1 MTIVE
6 KIWALASVGAQYP
19 NYPHDTVTLTWE
31 ERRQGHGKRRSDG
44 GIVFAISLPDGAV
57 LKSGD
62 CFILEDE
69 RTIIKVREALEPVYI
84 VRPESP
90 RQWAFYAYH
99 VGNRHQAVMIGESE
113 LIFLQNPAIRSLLEQ
128 LHVHFES
135 GSRSFTAA
143 AECAGEHC
151 NVRWRKPADE
161 TVSGSVQQEAE
172 LQYHYHQR

>member
-62 CFILEDE
+62 CFILEEE
-69 RTIIKVREALEPVYI
+69 RTIVKVREALEPVDDTGFAEVGI
-84 VRPESP
+84 EGVPP
-90 RQWAFYAYH
+90 WAT
-99 VGNRHQAVMIGESE
+99 G
-113 LIFLQNPAIRSLLEQ
+113 IRLS
-128 LHVHFES
+128 
-135 GSRSFTAA
+135 
-143 AECAGEHC
+143 
-151 NVRWRKPADE
+151 
-161 TVSGSVQQEAE
+161 
-172 LQYHYHQR
+172 